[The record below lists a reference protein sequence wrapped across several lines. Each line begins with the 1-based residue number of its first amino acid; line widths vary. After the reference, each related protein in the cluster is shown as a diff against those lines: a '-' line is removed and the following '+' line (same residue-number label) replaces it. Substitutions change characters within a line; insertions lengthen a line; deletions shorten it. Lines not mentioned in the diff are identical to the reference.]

1 MFPCFTRDIQ
11 RTLLWI
17 PEIIFLIYPYGAITL
32 FGVAFQPT
40 SGSSTKM
47 CSDPTTPHLPLVS
60 EGIRFALCR
69 VRSPL
74 LTASLLISFPAGT
87 KMFQSPA
94 FPILKDRSE
103 EQEVPL
109 GHRRIKGFVHLPGA
123 YRSLT
128 RPSSA
133 LEPSHP
139 PDGVVS
145 RICVGLTIVQVAYDW
160 YHKTP
165 GCLPRSRPF
174 SPLPRKGS
182 LPGCT

>member
-40 SGSSTKM
+40 SGLLTKM

-60 EGIRFALCR
+60 GGIQFALCR

-94 FPILKDRSE
+94 FPIHKDRSE

-109 GHRRIKGFVHLPGA
+109 GHHRIIGFVHLPGA

-139 PDGVVS
+139 PDGVAS
-145 RICVGLTIVQVAYDW
+145 RIMSA
-160 YHKTP
+160 
-165 GCLPRSRPF
+165 
-174 SPLPRKGS
+174 
-182 LPGCT
+182 